1 MEVGTLVKEK
11 EGAQT
16 GGVIVESRT
25 SPWKGK
31 EIIFVE
37 VIWPNGE
44 KNVYKS
50 TFLEKIL

>member
-11 EGAQT
+11 EGALI

-31 EIIFVE
+31 EITFVE
-37 VIWPNGE
+37 VLWPDGE
-44 KNVYKS
+44 KTLYKS

>member
-1 MEVGTLVKEK
+1 MKVGTLVKQK
-11 EGAQT
+11 EGALI
-16 GGVIVESRT
+16 GGVIVESRS

-37 VIWPNGE
+37 VLWPNGE
-44 KNVYKS
+44 KNLYKS

>member
-1 MEVGTLVKEK
+1 MEVGILVKEK
-11 EGAQT
+11 EGARS
-16 GGVIVESRT
+16 GGVIVESRS

-37 VIWPNGE
+37 VVWPDGE